1 MRLSTLFIA
10 YVALFALLAG
20 AAPARAEDTA
30 EDAPASDV
38 PDFSKMK
45 VRELL
50 AILEDRGLECRGC
63 AEKAD
68 YVAMAR
74 DNYHLPVVPKPEPAE
89 TETTA
94 NTGAD
99 KPFEGKSKEDVD
111 RILRDLGMGGYQPTG
126 DPERDAIMK
135 KLEASG
141 IKFAGANNMPIDQ
154 LRNLEKTMSGIK
166 KDGGAGKEAKKT
178 KRAAAEEEGGGSDE
192 L

>member
-1 MRLSTLFIA
+1 MRLSALFIA
-10 YVALFALLAG
+10 FFALFALLAG
-20 AAPARAEDTA
+20 AAPARADDTGGCA
-30 EDAPASDV
+30 ASMF
-38 PDFSKMK
+38 DFSKMK

-50 AILEDRGLECRGC
+50 AILADRGLECRGC

-94 NTGAD
+94 DTGAD

-166 KDGGAGKEAKKT
+166 KDGGAGKKAKAKREAP
-178 KRAAAEEEGGGSDE
+178 EEEDGRSDE

>member
-10 YVALFALLAG
+10 FVALFALLAG

-68 YVAMAR
+68 YIVMAR

-166 KDGGAGKEAKKT
+166 KDGGAGKKAKKT
-178 KRAAAEEEGGGSDE
+178 KRASEEEEGGGSDE

>member
-1 MRLSTLFIA
+1 MRLSALFIA
-10 YVALFALLAG
+10 FVALFALLAG
-20 AAPARAEDTA
+20 AAPARADDTA

-50 AILEDRGLECRGC
+50 TILADRGLECRGC

-74 DNYHLPVVPKPEPAE
+74 DNYHLSVVPKPEPAE

-94 NTGAD
+94 DTGAD

-166 KDGGAGKEAKKT
+166 KDGGAGKKAKAKREAP
-178 KRAAAEEEGGGSDE
+178 EEEDGRPDE

>member
-1 MRLSTLFIA
+1 MRLSALFIA
-10 YVALFALLAG
+10 FVALFALLAG
-20 AAPARAEDTA
+20 AAPARADDTA

-50 AILEDRGLECRGC
+50 TILADRGLECRGC

-74 DNYHLPVVPKPEPAE
+74 DNYHLSVVPKPEPAE

-94 NTGAD
+94 DTGAD

-166 KDGGAGKEAKKT
+166 KDGGAGKKAKAKREAP
-178 KRAAAEEEGGGSDE
+178 EEEDGRSDE